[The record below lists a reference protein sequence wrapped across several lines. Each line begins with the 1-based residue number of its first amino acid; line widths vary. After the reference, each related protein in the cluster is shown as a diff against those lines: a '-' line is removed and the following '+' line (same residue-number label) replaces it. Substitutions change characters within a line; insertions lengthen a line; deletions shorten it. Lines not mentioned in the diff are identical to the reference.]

1 MNRYRILLAIVA
13 ITAVTSGLL
22 SLAPAGGTALA
33 AVVVM
38 FVALAG
44 LVIRLLTTARD
55 ERSPW
60 PVLRFLESDPHAAPA
75 LVILFAILVVAGAL
89 ALGDDWFSNPLVWYG
104 VALFVLGQCAWLIR
118 LARLPIRR
126 AERGRRLLAIAFLAA
141 PTVPYGLVMFGQIA
155 VQGDIAWM
163 ALPLA
168 LPGLVATPVVVFA
181 CRRVLAP
188 SGPSAA

>member
-1 MNRYRILLAIVA
+1 MLLATIAIAAVA
-13 ITAVTSGLL
+13 SGLL

-55 ERSPW
+55 EYSPW
-60 PVLRFLESDPHAAPA
+60 PALRFLESDPNAAPA
-75 LVILFAILVVAGAL
+75 LVILVAILVVAGAL
-89 ALGDDWFSNPLVWYG
+89 ALGDDWFSNPMLWYG
-104 VALFVLGQCAWLIR
+104 VALFALGQCAWLVR
-118 LARLPIRR
+118 LALLPVQRS
-126 AERGRRLLAIAFLAA
+126 ERWRRLLAIALLAA
-141 PTVPYGLVMFGQIA
+141 PTVPYGLVMFGQIV

-168 LPGLVATPVVVFA
+168 LPGLVATPFVAFA
-181 CRRVLAP
+181 CRRVLVS
-188 SGPSAA
+188 SGRSVA